1 MNYSYRSRIKFTARF
16 LLALWLLQLIQPISA
31 WALTSGPSQPEAQS
45 FQPVG
50 VSDMVDLFSGDFKY
64 NIPLMDIDGY
74 PINLNYQS
82 GTGIDDEASWVGL
95 GWNLNVGAINRQLRG
110 IPDDFNGDK
119 LKTQHYTKAKVT
131 VGGRLTAR
139 AEWFGGAKVRG
150 SFSFGVFSDNY
161 TGMGA
166 EISANA
172 GMSFSLANDGML
184 TAGMGIGVLSNTSSG
199 VDVTPNISL
208 SIFDNKR
215 EKGLLSSSFSSS
227 LGYNSRSGLKS
238 LSFGHNLLMTSTA
251 TSLSFNTE
259 PIMPKIQYPY
269 FSDYSSFS
277 VDVGG
282 ALFGGYAGVGGTG
295 YRNIRSVVN
304 DGKLENPEYGFLY
317 SEAGKDTKNAVHDF
331 LREKENPVIPELP
344 NLALP
349 IGTPDIFSY
358 NSQAGSGQ
366 FRLYRGGS
374 GAYFDNEVNDV
385 SKTNTAGFDIGVGG
399 YAHGGVAIFNQRTSN
414 VSRKWTANN
423 NYLKSGDFQ
432 KESLTD
438 PNAQH
443 VFFKHAGENNV
454 EDKQLS
460 DNLGSITPLMVSTS
474 GKTANAA
481 FKKVFGYN
489 STITASTPVL
499 AKKNKEVQ
507 SSVVSYLTAAQAAK
521 VGMDKQIK
529 HYNFIDINGPNPPV
543 SNLLA
548 VEPTRELRDTS
559 YRQKHHISELTVTTA
574 AGQRMVYGIPVY
586 NIVQE
591 ETSFALNNTNYNRTG
606 RTDVTNFGTHAD
618 YNALNSKGRGIDDYF
633 HTEKQ
638 PAYAYS
644 YLISGILSPDYVD
657 KTSDGITPD
666 DDGTAVKFNY
676 SRISNYKWRTPYG
689 NKKNGSAHVPE
700 ASLNRGQL
708 ADPDDDKGSIVYGE
722 KEIYYVHSIESK
734 NKVAFFYTQDRD
746 DALGVD
752 TWQGEPS
759 SVAKQKRLMEIR
771 LYSKHDYS
779 KPIKVVKFQYGYDLC
794 KSTPNSVA
802 EGGGK
807 LTLQR
812 VWFEYG
818 NTHQGSNHP
827 YVFNYNKALNNNTP
841 EVRYGVM
848 NTDRWGT
855 YKQGGNP
862 GGLNNEEY
870 PYADQ
875 DTTRADEAAGLW
887 NISSIGL
894 PSGGKIAVTYEAD
907 DYAYVQNKRA
917 AVMVP
922 YRLNNGGADEISL
935 TVDEQPPS
943 TERNKTRWF
952 KKNYLNGSDYIYTK
966 STIKLGNSNA
976 PAANGGDDFV
986 PAYCRVDSVHFE
998 GNEVKLIL
1006 EQISESDVTTN
1017 PIRFAAWQKLK
1028 NDYPKFAYPGYQNRV
1043 EDNRSGFE
1051 AAITAIFNAAGNLKE
1066 LRENFYQKAKKRGY
1080 GANIDVSRS
1089 FARISLNTKAKIG
1102 GGARVKM
1109 IAISDEWRNLS
1120 NSEARSGSYGQSYTY
1135 TTKDDTG
1142 RPISSGVAAYE
1153 PSVGSDE
1160 NALRQPVPYVQ
1171 KIKGAINNYFELEE
1185 PFGESL
1191 YPGAS
1196 VGYSKV
1202 TVVDLDQDG
1211 NEIPIANS
1219 PKTGYVVNEFYTAKD
1234 FPVRVTAIP
1243 IQKYNPR
1250 PQQQYS
1256 IISTNSIEEMI
1267 LSQGYMI
1274 ELNDMHGKPKANRIF
1289 NQSGAE
1295 ISSSVYEYQVDNP
1308 KAVEKRLNNSVSI
1321 INAKGEVGPGV
1332 IGRDIE
1338 LFTDFREQESSN
1350 NGTAINFGGDV
1361 IPLPFFGIPIF
1372 IPHLPFGTNSEYKL
1386 FRSACAVKVI
1396 HTNGLIKK
1404 VIKTEN
1410 GSSIAV
1416 ENVAYDG
1423 VTGEALVTKTQNEFK
1438 QDYYSVN
1445 LPAYWMY
1452 KGMGAAYQNLGTMLK
1467 DFNTGTN
1474 GVIQNA
1480 TYSSFV
1486 MPGDEWV
1493 DVTNGTHYWVI
1504 ETAGAKRLIDR
1515 EGKTVT
1521 VNIPLAKIIR
1531 SGYRNILGTPTTS
1544 VVCMENPIKGGEFK
1558 LVSTGDLSSLKVI
1571 STSVNLF
1578 DEAWA
1583 VEKVAL
1589 DDSEFHELKEF
1600 NDRDYTL
1607 REGYPNYEADYA
1619 YLLDPIM
1626 WSNGTSLSGPY
1637 WGGYNTNTNPISM
1650 FPTRSNELSVW
1661 PVDDGNPVPSQHAV
1675 WGFSE
1680 YIKFPTSK
1688 VYYFAVA
1695 STYGNTIK
1703 IDCITQYSPFIRGN
1717 SGSTMWHIY
1726 PIFVTAGEHLVSY
1739 QFPITQGGET
1749 LDVGKNVKR
1758 FAAAEIYNNSENE
1771 IRNPESSK
1779 LNIIFTTKDLRN
1791 KTNIYT
1797 WFKGFIPYQSEYTH
1811 YGYTIKDMNDIDIN
1825 YRYPSCVDINPV
1837 IPDIIANPYI
1847 SGYLG
1852 NWRPYQSKVYQTTRK
1867 YNDVFTAD
1875 KRGMDLKKTGFLTTY
1890 TSWWSNTNGGTWI
1903 QNPSAK
1909 WITAN
1914 TVTLYDRYGQELENK
1929 DALNRYSAAKF
1940 DFNGELPSAVASN
1953 AMNREVYVN
1962 SFEDYEARYKADTL
1976 AFINKTVKSELYNAN
1991 GGKLK
1996 PIINN
2001 DVSHSG
2007 NYSLNIDGVG
2017 IMLNTKI
2024 HGNEHKTSNY
2034 IKQSAAG
2041 YTINGT
2047 LGLYPNGFEPLR
2059 NKSYIINAWVKD
2071 NNPLSRST
2079 NLYVYAKG
2087 IGSSLASINLNCKA
2101 IVDGWKLVE
2110 GVINTENISGPNL
2123 QINIKATGNIQID
2136 DIRIHPKDAHL
2147 KSYAYDSRSFKLMA
2161 EMDENAFATF
2171 YEYDDE
2177 GSLVR
2182 VKKETERGIATIK
2195 ESRSSYRKN

>member
-16 LLALWLLQLIQPISA
+16 LLALWLLQLIQPIST

-238 LSFGHNLLMTSTA
+238 LSFGHNLLMTSTSN
-251 TSLSFNTE
+251 TYNFNTE

-818 NTHQGSNHP
+818 NTHKGSNHP

-887 NISSIGL
+887 NISSISL

-1308 KAVEKRLNNSVSI
+1308 KAVEKRLNNNVSI

-1474 GVIQNA
+1474 GAIQNA
-1480 TYSSFV
+1480 TYSGFV

-1493 DVTNGTHYWVI
+1493 DVALGTHYWVI

-1521 VNIPLAKIIR
+1521 VNIPLAKVIR

-1544 VVCMENPIKGGEFK
+1544 VVCMENPIQGGEFK
-1558 LVSTGDLSSLKVI
+1558 LVSTGDQSSLKVI

-1583 VEKVAL
+1583 VESVLGKTNNLIETTPFFKFKTKYFEANAIFKCYIWPP
-1589 DDSEFHELKEF
+1589 DQHET
-1600 NDRDYTL
+1600 YTT
-1607 REGYPNYEADYA
+1607 N
-1619 YLLDPIM
+1619 
-1626 WSNGTSLSGPY
+1626 PY
-1637 WGGYNTNTNPISM
+1637 WNSRTFFESFY
-1650 FPTRSNELSVW
+1650 V
-1661 PVDDGNPVPSQHAV
+1661 NPVKDE
-1675 WGFSE
+1675 GFEVGNNYKPGLDYCLYIPHSGYYLIGVAGAFVYTDDELFPWVGSYTTGGAGNNPYSFNLYGTGKYFSKGYHKLTISE
-1680 YIKFPTSK
+1680 LGDY
-1688 VYYFAVA
+1688 
-1695 STYGNTIK
+1695 
-1703 IDCITQYSPFIRGN
+1703 
-1717 SGSTMWHIY
+1717 SGS
-1726 PIFVTAGEHLVSY
+1726 
-1739 QFPITQGGET
+1739 GG
-1749 LDVGKNVKR
+1749 V
-1758 FAAAEIYNNSENE
+1758 EIYDNTWQQLINTDISGTGINRIFSTSQ
-1771 IRNPESSK
+1771 IRNVENLYSFMG
-1779 LNIIFTTKDLRN
+1779 L
-1791 KTNIYT
+1791 YT
-1797 WFKGFIPYQSEYTH
+1797 YNREYKH
-1811 YGYTIKDMNDIDIN
+1811 YTSNNQIDICEAFDNSISN
-1825 YRYPSCVDINPV
+1825 YINP
-1837 IPDIIANPYI
+1837 YLK
-1847 SGYLG
+1847 GYLG

-1867 YNDVFTAD
+1867 YNDVFTAG

-1890 TSWWSNTNGGTWI
+1890 TSWWSNTNGGGWI
-1903 QNPSAK
+1903 QNPSQN
-1909 WITAN
+1909 WVNAN
-1914 TVTLYDRYGQELENK
+1914 TVTLYDKYGQELENK

-1940 DFNGELPSAVASN
+1940 DFNGELPAAVASN
-1953 AMNREVYVN
+1953 AMNREIYAN
-1962 SFEDYEARYKADTL
+1962 SFEDFRSRYKADSI
-1976 AFINKTVKSELYNAN
+1976 AFKNKTIKGELYDPVGYN
-1991 GGKLK
+1991 GLFNL
-1996 PIINN
+1996 I
-2001 DVSHSG
+2001 DSTVSHSG
-2007 NYSLNIDGVG
+2007 KSSLNIYSTG
-2017 IMLNTKI
+2017 ILLDTKI
-2024 HGNEHKTSNY
+2024 HTAEHKTASY
-2034 IKQSAAG
+2034 LSSSATG
-2041 YTINGT
+2041 YSLLGT
-2047 LGLYPNGFEPLR
+2047 TGLYPNGFEPMP
-2059 NKSYIINAWVKD
+2059 NKEYLFNVWVKD
-2071 NNPLSRST
+2071 NDPLIRTTDLNVKIKGDGST
-2079 NLYVYAKG
+2079 LTPVDLK
-2087 IGSSLASINLNCKA
+2087 CKA
-2101 IVDGWKLVE
+2101 IVEGWKLME
-2110 GVINTENISGPNL
+2110 GTIYTGGSFGDMTGATL
-2123 QINIKATGNIQID
+2123 QLIIKSTNGVKLD
-2136 DIRIHPKDAHL
+2136 DIRIHPKAAHL

-2161 EMDENAFATF
+2161 ELDENAFATF

>member
-1 MNYSYRSRIKFTARF
+1 MNYNYRSRIKFTARF
-16 LLALWLLQLIQPISA
+16 LLALWLLQLIQPIGA

-119 LKTQHYTKAKVT
+119 IKTQHYTKPKVT

-139 AEWFGGAKVRG
+139 GEFFGGAKVKG
-150 SFSFGVFSDNY
+150 SFTFGVFSDNY

-166 EISANA
+166 EIGANA

-199 VDVTPNISL
+199 VDVTPNVSL

-227 LGYNSRSGLKS
+227 LGYNSRSGLKTF
-238 LSFGHNLLMTSTA
+238 SFGHNLLMTNTT

-259 PIMPKIQYPY
+259 PITPKIQYPY
-269 FSDYSSFS
+269 NSDYASFS
-277 VDVGG
+277 VDVGP
-282 ALFGGYAGVGGTG
+282 AAFGGYVGVGGTG
-295 YRNIRSVVN
+295 YRSIRSTVN
-304 DGKLENPEYGFLY
+304 NGKLENPEYGFLY
-317 SEAGKDTKNAVHDF
+317 SEVGKDTKNAVHDF

-349 IGTPDIFSY
+349 IATPDIFTY

-366 FRLYRGGS
+366 FRLYRGGT
-374 GAYFDNEVNDV
+374 GAYFDNEVSDV
-385 SKTNTAGFDIGVGG
+385 STTNTAGFDIGYGG
-399 YAHGGVAIFNQRTSN
+399 YAHGGVALFNQRTAN

-423 NYLKSGDFQ
+423 NYIKNGDFQ
-432 KESLTD
+432 KESLND
-438 PNAQH
+438 PKAQH
-443 VFFKHAGENNV
+443 VFFKHAGENNI
-454 EDKQLS
+454 EDSQLTA
-460 DNLGSITPLMVSTS
+460 DLGSTSALMVSTS
-474 GKTANAA
+474 GKTANAS
-481 FKKVFGYN
+481 FKKVFGVN
-489 STITASTPVL
+489 STITQPIPVL
-499 AKKNKEVQ
+499 AKKSKQVQ
-507 SSVVSYLTAAQAAK
+507 SSVVTYLTAAQAAK
-521 VGMDKQIK
+521 AGMDKQIK
-529 HYNFIDINGPNPPV
+529 HYNFIDVNGTDPSQSNP
-543 SNLLA
+543 LA
-548 VEPTRELRDTS
+548 VEPAKELRDTG
-559 YRQKHHISELTVTTA
+559 YRQKHHISEFTVTSA

-586 NIVQE
+586 NIMQE
-591 ETSFALNNTNYNRTG
+591 ETSFAIASATTNRTG
-606 RTDVTNFGTHAD
+606 RTDIELAGGAINYT
-618 YNALNSKGRGIDDYF
+618 KRGVDDYF

-666 DDGTAVKFNY
+666 DDGTAIKINY
-676 SRISNYKWRTPYG
+676 SRISNYRWRTPYG
-689 NKKNGSAHVPE
+689 NKKNGNTPIPE

-746 DALGVD
+746 DALGVKD
-752 TWQGEPS
+752 WKGELNPG
-759 SVAKQKRLMEIR
+759 VKQKKLVEIR
-771 LYSKHDYS
+771 LYSKYDYS
-779 KPIKVVKFQYGYDLC
+779 KPIKVVKFDYGYDLC
-794 KSTPNSVA
+794 KSTPNSSAV
-802 EGGGK
+802 GGGK
-807 LTLQR
+807 LTLKK

-818 NTHQGSNHP
+818 STHKGSNHP
-827 YVFNYNKALNNNTP
+827 YMFNYNKAFVSNGA
-841 EVRYGVM
+841 EVGYGVM
-848 NTDRWGT
+848 NTDRWGN

-875 DTTRADEAAGLW
+875 NKTRADQAAGLW
-887 NISSIGL
+887 NISSIDL

-922 YRLNNGGADEISL
+922 YKFDNGGTDAISV

-943 TERNKTRWF
+943 NESSKTRWF

-976 PAANGGDDFV
+976 PMANSGDDFV

-998 GNEVKLIL
+998 GNEAKLIL

-1017 PIRFAAWQKLK
+1017 PICFAAWQKLK

-1051 AAITAIFNAAGNLKE
+1051 AAITAIFNASGNLRE

-1080 GANIDVSRS
+1080 GTNINVSRS
-1089 FARISLNTKAKIG
+1089 FARISLNSKAKIG
-1102 GGARVKM
+1102 GGARVKR
-1109 IAISDEWRNLS
+1109 IAISDEWGSLS
-1120 NSEARSGSYGQSYTY
+1120 SSGARSGSYGQSYIY

-1142 RPISSGVAAYE
+1142 RPISSGVATYE

-1211 NEIPIANS
+1211 NEIPIVNS

-1234 FPVRVTAIP
+1234 FPVRVTAMP

-1256 IISTNSIEEMI
+1256 VIMTNSIEEMV

-1274 ELNDMHGKPKANRIF
+1274 ELNDMHGKPKASRIY

-1295 ISSSVYEYQVDNP
+1295 ISSTVYEYQVDNQ
-1308 KAVEKRLNNSVSI
+1308 KAVEKRLNNNVSI
-1321 INAKGEVGPGV
+1321 IAANGQVLQGV

-1350 NGTAINFGGDV
+1350 NGIAINFGGDV

-1372 IPHLPFGTNSEYKL
+1372 IPHLPFGANSEYKL

-1396 HTNGLIKK
+1396 QTNGLIKK

-1423 VTGEALVTKTQNEFK
+1423 VTGEALITKTQNEFK

-1467 DFNTGTN
+1467 DFNTGAN

-1480 TYSSFV
+1480 TYSNFV
-1486 MPGDEWV
+1486 TPGDEWV
-1493 DVTNGTHYWVI
+1493 DVASGTHFWVI

-1521 VNIPLAKIIR
+1521 INIPLAKIIR

-1544 VVCMENPIKGGEFK
+1544 VVCMENPIQGGLFK
-1558 LVSTGDLSSLKVI
+1558 LASAGDQSSLKVI

-1578 DEAWA
+1578 DEAWTA
-1583 VEKVAL
+1583 ENEKVG
-1589 DDSEFHELKEF
+1589 DIVQSPWFFYGDVSFQQNIGFETF
-1600 NDRDYTL
+1600 RTSDYQ
-1607 REGYPNYEADYA
+1607 NYTPVY
-1619 YLLDPIM
+1619 
-1626 WSNGTSLSGPY
+1626 SNYWHTKAFFESLSIATYNEPGFDKNFNFCGFDYCLNIPES
-1637 WGGYNTNTNPISM
+1637 GYYTVGQ
-1650 FPTRSNELSVW
+1650 LW
-1661 PVDDGNPVPSQHAV
+1661 
-1675 WGFSE
+1675 
-1680 YIKFPTSK
+1680 
-1688 VYYFAVA
+1688 
-1695 STYGNTIK
+1695 STYVYIDGSRWEGFQLQKSFNNTVVWNINNNQK
-1703 IDCITQYSPFIRGN
+1703 YLTKGIHKLSIEIWS
-1717 SGSTMWHIY
+1717 SAIY
-1726 PIFVTAGEHLVSY
+1726 LYPLF
-1739 QFPITQGGET
+1739 GG
-1749 LDVGKNVKR
+1749 
-1758 FAAAEIYNNSENE
+1758 AEIYKNSPQELANVDQYGTG
-1771 IRNPESSK
+1771 IQRIFSTSYVKGQHNLYSSIWSDTPDWSYGYHYADGFGEK
-1779 LNIIFTTKDLRN
+1779 LNPCGTFVLSDPAR
-1791 KTNIYT
+1791 
-1797 WFKGFIPYQSEYTH
+1797 
-1811 YGYTIKDMNDIDIN
+1811 
-1825 YRYPSCVDINPV
+1825 
-1837 IPDIIANPYI
+1837 NPYI

-1852 NWRPYQSKVYQTTRK
+1852 NWHPYQSKVYQTNRK
-1867 YNDVFTAD
+1867 YNGVFTAG
-1875 KRGMDLKKTGFLTTY
+1875 KRGLDLKKTGFLTTY
-1890 TSWWSNTNGGTWI
+1890 TSWWSNNGGWI
-1903 QNPSAK
+1903 QNPTK
-1909 WITAN
+1909 EWVNAN
-1914 TVTLYDRYGQELENK
+1914 TVTLYDKYGQELENK

-1940 DFNGELPSAVASN
+1940 DFNGELPAAVASN
-1953 AMNREVYVN
+1953 AMNREIYVN
-1962 SFEDYEARYKADTL
+1962 SFEDYKLKYNADSL
-1976 AFINKTVKSELYNAN
+1976 AFRNKSIKGELYDPLGYN
-1991 GGKLK
+1991 GLFNL
-1996 PIINN
+1996 IDNT
-2001 DVSHSG
+2001 VSHSG
-2007 NYSLNIDGVG
+2007 KTSLTINSTGV
-2017 IMLNTKI
+2017 LLDTKI
-2024 HGNEHKTSNY
+2024 HTAEHKMANY
-2034 IKQSAAG
+2034 LSPSATG
-2041 YTINGT
+2041 YSLFSST
-2047 LGLYPNGFEPLR
+2047 GLYPNGFEPKP
-2059 NKSYIINAWVKD
+2059 NKLYLISAWVKD
-2071 NNPLSRST
+2071 
-2079 NLYVYAKG
+2079 
-2087 IGSSLASINLNCKA
+2087 GSSLSRNTGLSIDIKGDGGGPVPINLNCKA
-2101 IVDGWKLVE
+2101 IVEGWKLME
-2110 GVINTENISGPNL
+2110 GTINTGDISGPNL
-2123 QINIKATGNIQID
+2123 HLIIKSTNSVKID
-2136 DIRIHPKDAHL
+2136 DIRIHPKEGHL
-2147 KSYAYDSRSFKLMA
+2147 KSYAYDNLSFKLMA
-2161 EMDENAFATF
+2161 ELDENAFATF

-2195 ESRSSYRKN
+2195 ESRSSYKKH

>member
-110 IPDDFNGDK
+110 IPDDFKGDK

-139 AEWFGGAKVRG
+139 AEFFGGAKIKG
-150 SFSFGVFSDNY
+150 SFTFGVFSDNY

-166 EISANA
+166 EIGANA

-184 TAGMGIGVLSNTSSG
+184 TAGMGIGVLSNTASG
-199 VDVTPNISL
+199 VDVTPNVSL

-227 LGYNSRSGLKS
+227 LGYNSRSGLKAF
-238 LSFGHNLLMTSTA
+238 SFGHNLLMTSTA
-251 TSLSFNTE
+251 TTLSFNTE
-259 PIMPKIQYPY
+259 PMMPKIQYPY
-269 FSDYSSFS
+269 FSDYASFS
-277 VDVGG
+277 VDAGPAV
-282 ALFGGYAGVGGTG
+282 FGGYIGVGGTG
-295 YRNIRSVVN
+295 YRNKRSVVN

-317 SEAGKDTKNAVHDF
+317 SEMGKDTKSAVHDF

-349 IGTPDIFSY
+349 IATPDIFSY

-366 FRLYRGGS
+366 FRLYRGGT
-374 GAYFDNEVNDV
+374 GAYFDNEVSDV
-385 SKTNTAGFDIGVGG
+385 SITNTAGFDIGVGG
-399 YAHGGVAIFNQRTSN
+399 YAHGGVALFNQRTAS
-414 VSRKWTANN
+414 VSRKWTSDNK
-423 NYLKSGDFQ
+423 YLVKGDFQ

-460 DNLGSITPLMVSTS
+460 DDLGGTTPLMVSTS

-481 FKKVFGYN
+481 FKKVVGFN
-489 STITASTPVL
+489 SNIIQSVPLL
-499 AKKNKEVQ
+499 ARKNKQVQ
-507 SSVVSYLTAAQAAK
+507 SSVVSYLTAEQAAK

-529 HYNFIDINGPNPPV
+529 HYNFIDETGFNPAQFNPL
-543 SNLLA
+543 S
-548 VEPTRELRDTS
+548 VEPTKELRDTG
-559 YRQKHHISELTVTTA
+559 YRQKHHISELTVTSG

-586 NIVQE
+586 NIAQE
-591 ETSFALNNTNYNRTG
+591 EISFALANTNNNRTG
-606 RTDVTNFGTHAD
+606 RTDIVNID
-618 YNALNSKGRGIDDYF
+618 PNAAHSVLKSDGRGIDDYF

-666 DDGTAVKFNY
+666 DDGTAIKFNY
-676 SRISNYKWRTPYG
+676 SRISNYRWRTPYG
-689 NKKNGSAHVPE
+689 NKKNAQNQQHIPE

-734 NKVAFFYTQDRD
+734 NKVAFFITEDRN
-746 DALGVD
+746 DALGVT
-752 TWQGEPS
+752 TWQGALNS
-759 SVAKQKRLMEIR
+759 GVKQKKLVEIR

-794 KSTPNSVA
+794 KSTPNSQ
-802 EGGGK
+802 GTDGGK

-818 NTHQGSNHP
+818 NTHKGSNHP
-827 YVFNYNKALNNNTP
+827 YVFNYNKGLNSNNP
-841 EVRYGVM
+841 EVGYGVM
-848 NTDRWGT
+848 NTDRWGN

-875 DTTRADEAAGLW
+875 DKTRADEAAGLW
-887 NISSIGL
+887 NVSSISL
-894 PSGGKIAVTYEAD
+894 PSGGKINVTYEAD

-943 TERNKTRWF
+943 TESSKTRWF

-998 GNEVKLIL
+998 GNEAKLIL

-1043 EDNRSGFE
+1043 EDNGSGFE
-1051 AAITAIFNAAGNLKE
+1051 AAITAIFNASGNLKE
-1066 LRENFYQKAKKRGY
+1066 LRENFYQKAKRKGY
-1080 GANIDVSRS
+1080 GADINASRS

-1109 IAISDEWRNLS
+1109 IAISDEWHNLS

-1234 FPVRVTAIP
+1234 FPVRVTAMP
-1243 IQKYNPR
+1243 MQKYNPR

-1274 ELNDMHGKPKANRIF
+1274 ELNDMHGKPKSNRIF

-1308 KAVEKRLNNSVSI
+1308 KAVEKRLNNNVSI

-1361 IPLPFFGIPIF
+1361 IPLPFLGIPIF

-1396 HTNGLIKK
+1396 HNNGLIKK

-1445 LPAYWMY
+1445 LPAYWVY

-1474 GVIQNA
+1474 GVIVNN

-1493 DVTNGTHYWVI
+1493 DVALGTHYWVI

-1544 VVCMENPIKGGEFK
+1544 VVCMENPIQGGEFK
-1558 LVSTGDLSSLKVI
+1558 LASTGDLGSLKVI

-1578 DEAWA
+1578 DEAWVNGIEKLGGIVQSPWFVYRGISYPENTQFKCYLTLGYNVQAIA
-1583 VEKVAL
+1583 VNSPYWTSRAFFESVTIKP
-1589 DDSEFHELKEF
+1589 EYEPGF
-1600 NDRDYTL
+1600 NI
-1607 REGYPNYEADYA
+1607 DYA
-1619 YLLDPIM
+1619 YFTSLDYCLNIPESGYYSFGQYANSEIVIDGEYIYNGVGITIPHFGIANWFISNSQIYLTAGKHLLNVTPNGPGPFDGIGPVIFPIGGVEIYKNSPSELQNVDQYGSGIIRVFSTAWVKDNNALFTGVYGDGDAIENPYHYSDAFGNPYDPCTPFTVLDP
-1626 WSNGTSLSGPY
+1626 
-1637 WGGYNTNTNPISM
+1637 
-1650 FPTRSNELSVW
+1650 R
-1661 PVDDGNPVPSQHAV
+1661 
-1675 WGFSE
+1675 
-1680 YIKFPTSK
+1680 
-1688 VYYFAVA
+1688 
-1695 STYGNTIK
+1695 
-1703 IDCITQYSPFIRGN
+1703 R
-1717 SGSTMWHIY
+1717 
-1726 PIFVTAGEHLVSY
+1726 
-1739 QFPITQGGET
+1739 
-1749 LDVGKNVKR
+1749 
-1758 FAAAEIYNNSENE
+1758 
-1771 IRNPESSK
+1771 
-1779 LNIIFTTKDLRN
+1779 
-1791 KTNIYT
+1791 
-1797 WFKGFIPYQSEYTH
+1797 
-1811 YGYTIKDMNDIDIN
+1811 
-1825 YRYPSCVDINPV
+1825 
-1837 IPDIIANPYI
+1837 NPYI

-1867 YNDVFTAD
+1867 YNDVFTAG
-1875 KRGMDLKKTGFLTTY
+1875 KRGVDLKKTGFLTTY
-1890 TSWWSNTNGGTWI
+1890 TSWWSNANGGGWI
-1903 QNPSAK
+1903 QNPGSK
-1909 WITAN
+1909 WVNAN
-1914 TVTLYDRYGQELENK
+1914 TVTLYDKYGQELENK

-1953 AMNREVYVN
+1953 AMNREIYAN
-1962 SFEDYEARYKADTL
+1962 SFEDHKSRYITDTA
-1976 AFINKTVKSELYNAN
+1976 AFQSKTIKGELYDPVGYN
-1991 GGKLK
+1991 GLYSL
-1996 PIINN
+1996 I
-2001 DVSHSG
+2001 DSTVSHSG
-2007 NYSLNIDGVG
+2007 RSCININSTGVL
-2017 IMLNTKI
+2017 LNTKI
-2024 HGNEHKTSNY
+2024 HTAEHKMTNY
-2034 IKQSAAG
+2034 LSQTATG
-2041 YTINGT
+2041 YTVKGSI
-2047 LGLYPNGFEPLR
+2047 GLYPNGFEP
-2059 NKSYIINAWVKD
+2059 KPYKQYIFSTWVKD
-2071 NNPLSRST
+2071 NNPLSRATSL
-2079 NLYVYAKG
+2079 NVSIKG
-2087 IGSSLASINLNCKA
+2087 DGGTLVPVTLTCKA
-2101 IVDGWKLVE
+2101 IVEGWKLME
-2110 GVINTENISGPNL
+2110 GIINTANIAGRNL
-2123 QINIKATGNIQID
+2123 QLSIKSSSGLKID

>member
-16 LLALWLLQLIQPISA
+16 LLALWLLQLIQPIGA

-119 LKTQHYTKAKVT
+119 LKTQHYTKPKVT

-208 SIFDNKR
+208 SIYDNKR

-227 LGYNSRSGLKS
+227 LGYNSRSGLKAF
-238 LSFGHNLLMTSTA
+238 SFGHNLLMTSTSN
-251 TSLSFNTE
+251 TYNFNTE

-317 SEAGKDTKNAVHDF
+317 SEMGKDTKNAVHDF

-349 IGTPDIFSY
+349 IATPDIFSY

-366 FRLYRGGS
+366 FRLYRGGT
-374 GAYFDNEVNDV
+374 GVYFDNEVSDV
-385 SKTNTAGFDIGVGG
+385 SITSTAGFDIGVGG

-423 NYLKSGDFQ
+423 NYLKNGDFQ

-438 PNAQH
+438 PKAQH

-460 DNLGSITPLMVSTS
+460 DDLGSVTPLMVSTS

-481 FKKVFGYN
+481 FKKVFSFN
-489 STITASTPVL
+489 SNITQPVSVI

-507 SSVVSYLTAAQAAK
+507 SSVVSYLTATQAAK

-529 HYNFIDINGPNPPV
+529 HYNFINEIGFNPAQFNPL
-543 SNLLA
+543 S
-548 VEPTRELRDTS
+548 VEPTKELRDTG
-559 YRQKHHISELTVTTA
+559 YRQKHHISELTVTSG

-586 NIVQE
+586 NIAQE
-591 ETSFALNNTNYNRTG
+591 EISFALANTNNNRTG
-606 RTDVTNFGTHAD
+606 RTDILNINP
-618 YNALNSKGRGIDDYF
+618 NAAHSVLKSDGRGIDDYF

-666 DDGTAVKFNY
+666 DDGTAIKFNY
-676 SRISNYKWRTPYG
+676 SRISNYRWRTPYG
-689 NKKNGSAHVPE
+689 NKKNDNTHVPE

-708 ADPDDDKGSIVYGE
+708 ADPDDDKGSVVYGE

-734 NKVAFFYTQDRD
+734 NKVAFFITQDRD
-746 DALGVD
+746 DALGVR
-752 TWQGEPS
+752 TWQGERS
-759 SVAKQKRLMEIR
+759 AVAKQKQLVEIR

-779 KPIKVVKFQYGYDLC
+779 KPIKVVKFKYGYDLC
-794 KSTPNSVA
+794 KSTPNSSA
-802 EGGGK
+802 DGGGK
-807 LTLQR
+807 LTLQK

-818 NTHQGSNHP
+818 NTHKGSNHP
-827 YVFNYNKALNNNTP
+827 YAFNYNKGLNTNVP
-841 EVRYGVM
+841 EVGYGIM
-848 NTDRWGT
+848 STDRWGI

-875 DTTRADEAAGLW
+875 DKTRADEAAGLW
-887 NISSIGL
+887 NISSIDL

-935 TVDEQPPS
+935 TVDEQPLS
-943 TERNKTRWF
+943 TESNKTRWF

-1043 EDNRSGFE
+1043 EDNGSGFE
-1051 AAITAIFNAAGNLKE
+1051 AAITAIFNASGNLKE

-1080 GANIDVSRS
+1080 GSNIDVSRS
-1089 FARISLNTKAKIG
+1089 FARISLNSKAKIG

-1109 IAISDEWRNLS
+1109 IAISDEWSNLS
-1120 NSEARSGSYGQSYTY
+1120 GSAARSGSYGQSYTY

-1142 RPISSGVAAYE
+1142 RQISSGVAAYE

-1171 KIKGAINNYFELEE
+1171 KIKGAINNYFELEQ

-1211 NEIPIANS
+1211 KEILIADS

-1256 IISTNSIEEMI
+1256 IIMTNSIEEMV
-1267 LSQGYMI
+1267 LSQGYVI

-1295 ISSSVYEYQVDNP
+1295 ISSSVYEYQVDNQ
-1308 KAVEKRLNNSVSI
+1308 KAVEKRLNNNVSI
-1321 INAKGEVGPGV
+1321 INAKGQVGPGV

-1350 NGTAINFGGDV
+1350 NGVSINFGGDV
-1361 IPLPFFGIPIF
+1361 IPIPFFGIPIF
-1372 IPHLPFGTNSEYKL
+1372 IPHIPFGTNSEYKL

-1396 HTNGLIKK
+1396 QSNGLIKR

-1474 GVIQNA
+1474 GAIQSEA
-1480 TYSSFV
+1480 YSDFV

-1493 DVTNGTHYWVI
+1493 DVALGTHYWVI

-1531 SGYRNILGTPTTS
+1531 SGYRNILSTPTTS
-1544 VVCMENPIKGGEFK
+1544 VVCMENPIQGGEFK
-1558 LVSTGDLSSLKVI
+1558 LVSTGELNSIKVI

-1583 VEKVAL
+1583 L
-1589 DDSEFHELKEF
+1589 G
-1600 NDRDYTL
+1600 NDQFLGEPDVTIRTSTD
-1607 REGYPNYEADYA
+1607 RNYLFGAASSNFGIY
-1619 YLLDPIM
+1619 
-1626 WSNGTSLSGPY
+1626 WNGTTNQSRIHEVDNITNSTAIPDNPY
-1637 WGGYNTNTNPISM
+1637 WGEMNLNVSPVQQYPVRSDQISIY
-1650 FPTRSNELSVW
+1650 PY
-1661 PVDDGNPVPSQHAV
+1661 DDGNP
-1675 WGFSE
+1675 SE
-1680 YIKFPTSK
+1680 ADNAAFGINEYVTFPTSK

-1695 STYGNTIK
+1695 ATHGHGIY
-1703 IDCITQYSPFIRGN
+1703 IDCQFKYGYGRVNF
-1717 SGSTMWHIY
+1717 GSTAWEIY
-1726 PIFVTAGEHLVSY
+1726 PMYITAGRHLIGFD
-1739 QFPITQGGET
+1739 FPIGRMREYGT
-1749 LDVGKNVKR
+1749 DVSK
-1758 FAAAEIYNNSENE
+1758 FAAIEIYNNTREE
-1771 IRNPESSK
+1771 ILHPLESQ
-1779 LNIIFTTKDLRN
+1779 LNIIFSSVNLRN
-1791 KTNIYT
+1791 NPNVNS
-1797 WFKGFIPYQSEYTH
+1797 WFYKGGQNKSHYEY
-1811 YGYTIKDMNDIDIN
+1811 KIDDSW
-1825 YRYPSCVDINPV
+1825 YRYPGCNISSSTKYI
-1837 IPDIIANPYI
+1837 NPYI
-1847 SGYLG
+1847 NGYLG

-1867 YNDVFTAD
+1867 YNDVFTAG

-1890 TSWWSNTNGGTWI
+1890 TSWWSNNGGGWI
-1903 QNPSAK
+1903 QTPTQSWVN
-1909 WITAN
+1909 AN
-1914 TVTLYDRYGQELENK
+1914 TITLYDKYGQELENK

-1940 DFNGELPSAVASN
+1940 DFNGELPAAVASN

-1962 SFEDYEARYKADTL
+1962 SFEDYRSRRGSDIQAYADGS
-1976 AFINKTVKSELYNAN
+1976 IKGELYNPVDGQGLVN
-1991 GGKLK
+1991 LV
-1996 PIINN
+1996 
-2001 DVSHSG
+2001 DSLVSHSG
-2007 NYSLNIDGVG
+2007 NCSLNINSTGVL
-2017 IMLNTKI
+2017 LNAKI
-2024 HGNEHKTSNY
+2024 HTAEHKTASY
-2034 IKQSAAG
+2034 LSSSATG
-2041 YTINGT
+2041 YSLLGT
-2047 LGLYPNGFEPLR
+2047 TGLYPNGFEPKP
-2059 NKSYIINAWVKD
+2059 NKLYLFSAWVKD
-2071 NNPLSRST
+2071 SNPLSRMADLT
-2079 NLYVYAKG
+2079 INVKGNGGTLVPVNLT
-2087 IGSSLASINLNCKA
+2087 CKA
-2101 IVDGWKLVE
+2101 IVEGWKLME
-2110 GVINTENISGPNL
+2110 GTINTGDIPGESL
-2123 QINIKATGNIQID
+2123 QLIVKSTNGVKID
-2136 DIRIHPKDAHL
+2136 DIRIHPKEAHL

-2161 EMDENAFATF
+2161 ELDENAFATF

-2195 ESRSSYRKN
+2195 ESRSSYKKH

>member
-16 LLALWLLQLIQPISA
+16 LLALWLLQLIQPVGA

-119 LKTQHYTKAKVT
+119 LKTQHYTKPKVT

-139 AEWFGGAKVRG
+139 GEFLGGAKVRG

-199 VDVTPNISL
+199 VDVTPNVSL
-208 SIFDNKR
+208 SIYDNKT
-215 EKGLLSSSFSSS
+215 EKNLKSSSFSSS
-227 LGYNSRSGLKS
+227 LGYNSRSGLKAF
-238 LSFGHNLLMTSTA
+238 SFGHNLLMTNT
-251 TSLSFNTE
+251 TSAYNFNTE

-269 FSDYSSFS
+269 SSVYGSFS
-277 VDVGG
+277 VDVGP
-282 ALFGGYAGVGGTG
+282 AVFGGYIGVGGTG
-295 YRNIRSVVN
+295 YSNIRSVVN
-304 DGKLENPEYGFLY
+304 KGKQENPEYGFLY

-349 IGTPDIFSY
+349 IATPDIFSY

-366 FRLYRGGS
+366 FRLYRGGT
-374 GAYFDNEVNDV
+374 GVYFDNEVSDV
-385 SKTNTAGFDIGVGG
+385 SNTATAGYDIGGG
-399 YAHGGVAIFNQRTSN
+399 LYAHAGVALFYQRTAN

-432 KESLTD
+432 KESLTE
-438 PNAQH
+438 PKAQH
-443 VFFKHAGENNV
+443 VFFKHVGENNL
-454 EDKQLS
+454 EDSQLVN
-460 DNLGSITPLMVSTS
+460 DLGSTVPLMVSTS

-481 FKKVFGYN
+481 FKKALGFN
-489 STITASTPVL
+489 SYTTQAVPVL
-499 AKKNKEVQ
+499 AKKTKQVQ
-507 SSVVSYLTAAQAAK
+507 SSVVTYLTATQAAK

-529 HYNFIDINGPNPPV
+529 HYNFIDINAPDPSQSNP
-543 SNLLA
+543 LA
-548 VEPTRELRDTS
+548 IEPTKELRDTG
-559 YRQKHHISELTVTTA
+559 YRQKHHISELTVTSA

-586 NIVQE
+586 NIAQE
-591 ETSFALNNTNYNRTG
+591 ETSFALAGNGNNRTG
-606 RTDVTNFGTHAD
+606 RTDVTYFGGNASYD
-618 YNALNSKGRGIDDYF
+618 ALNSGRRGIDNYF

-666 DDGTAVKFNY
+666 DDGTAIKFNY
-676 SRISNYKWRTPYG
+676 SRISNYRWRTPYG
-689 NKKNGSAHVPE
+689 NKKNGLAHVPE

-752 TWQGEPS
+752 TWQGERG
-759 SVAKQKRLMEIR
+759 SVTKQKRLMEIR

-779 KPIKVVKFQYGYDLC
+779 KPIKVVKFKYGYDLC
-794 KSTPNSVA
+794 KSTPNSSA
-802 EGGGK
+802 DQGGK
-807 LTLQR
+807 LTLQK

-818 NTHQGSNHP
+818 NTHKGSNHP
-827 YVFNYNKALNNNTP
+827 YVFNYNKALNNA
-841 EVRYGVM
+841 EVDYGVM
-848 NTDRWGT
+848 KTDRWGN

-875 DTTRADEAAGLW
+875 DKTRANEAAGLW
-887 NISSIGL
+887 NITSIDL

-917 AVMVP
+917 AIMVP
-922 YRLNNGGADEISL
+922 YRLNGGGADEISV

-943 TERNKTRWF
+943 TESNKTRWF

-976 PAANGGDDFV
+976 PMANDGDDFV

-998 GNEVKLIL
+998 GNKAKLIL
-1006 EQISESDVTTN
+1006 EQIRESDVTTN

-1028 NDYPKFAYPGYQNRV
+1028 NDYPKFAYPGYQNRI
-1043 EDNRSGFE
+1043 EDNGSAFQ
-1051 AAITAIFNAAGNLKE
+1051 AAITAIFNAAGNLRE
-1066 LRENFYQKAKKRGY
+1066 LRENFYQKAKRKGY
-1080 GANIDVSRS
+1080 GANINASRS
-1089 FARISLNTKAKIG
+1089 FARISLNSKAKIG
-1102 GGARVKM
+1102 GGARVKK
-1109 IAISDEWRNLS
+1109 IAISDEWGSLS
-1120 NSEARSGSYGQSYTY
+1120 NSAARSGSYGQSYIY
-1135 TTKDDTG
+1135 TTKDEIG
-1142 RPISSGVAAYE
+1142 RQISSGVAAYE

-1160 NALRQPVPYVQ
+1160 NAMRQPVPYVQ

-1219 PKTGYVVNEFYTAKD
+1219 PKTGYIVNEFYTAKD
-1234 FPVRVTAIP
+1234 FPVRVTAMP

-1256 IISTNSIEEMI
+1256 IIMTNSIEEMV

-1274 ELNDMHGKPKANRIF
+1274 ELNDMHGKPRANRVY

-1295 ISSSVYEYQVDNP
+1295 ISSTVYEYQVDNQ
-1308 KAVEKRLNNSVSI
+1308 KAVEKRLNNNVSI
-1321 INAKGEVGPGV
+1321 IAANGQVLQGV
-1332 IGRDIE
+1332 IGRDLE
-1338 LFTDFREQESSN
+1338 LFTDFREQENSN
-1350 NGTAINFGGDV
+1350 TGVSVNIGADV
-1361 IPLPFFGIPIF
+1361 IPLPFFGIPIVW
-1372 IPHLPFGTNSEYKL
+1372 PHTPMGVNSEYKL

-1396 HTNGLIKK
+1396 QTNGLVKK

-1423 VTGEALVTKTQNEFK
+1423 ITGEALVTKTQNEFK

-1474 GVIQNA
+1474 GVIVNN

-1493 DVTNGTHYWVI
+1493 DLALGTHYWVI
-1504 ETAGAKRLIDR
+1504 ETAGGKRLIDR

-1531 SGYRNILGTPTTS
+1531 SGYRNILGMPTTS
-1544 VVCMENPIKGGEFK
+1544 LVCMENPIQGGQFK
-1558 LVSTGDLSSLKVI
+1558 LVSTGDQSSLKVI

-1583 VEKVAL
+1583 NGKEKLGNIVHSPWFFYDTVIFPQNIVFETFRTIDYQNHIQVNSNYWNTKTFFEYVGIATYNEPGFDQSFHFCGFDYCL
-1589 DDSEFHELKEF
+1589 EIPESGYYTIGQFWGTYVSIDDIIWAGS
-1600 NDRDYTL
+1600 
-1607 REGYPNYEADYA
+1607 
-1619 YLLDPIM
+1619 PIQK
-1626 WSNGTSLSGPY
+1626 S
-1637 WGGYNTNTNPISM
+1637 
-1650 FPTRSNELSVW
+1650 
-1661 PVDDGNPVPSQHAV
+1661 
-1675 WGFSE
+1675 
-1680 YIKFPTSK
+1680 
-1688 VYYFAVA
+1688 
-1695 STYGNTIK
+1695 
-1703 IDCITQYSPFIRGN
+1703 
-1717 SGSTMWHIY
+1717 
-1726 PIFVTAGEHLVSY
+1726 
-1739 QFPITQGGET
+1739 
-1749 LDVGKNVKR
+1749 
-1758 FAAAEIYNNSENE
+1758 YNNTLVWSIN
-1771 IRNPESSK
+1771 NNQKFLTKGTHK
-1779 LNIIFTTKDLRN
+1779 LNIQIWSSALNISPLFGGVEIYKNNPQDLENVDQYGTGIQRIFSTSNVKGRHDLYSSIWSD
-1791 KTNIYT
+1791 TPTGDLGYHYT
-1797 WFKGFIPYQSEYTH
+1797 DGFGQQA
-1811 YGYTIKDMNDIDIN
+1811 
-1825 YRYPSCVDINPV
+1825 NPCESIV
-1837 IPDIIANPYI
+1837 FLDPTRNPYI

-1867 YNDVFTAD
+1867 YNDVFTAG

-1890 TSWWSNTNGGTWI
+1890 TSWWSNNGGGWI
-1903 QNPSAK
+1903 QNPTQN
-1909 WITAN
+1909 WVNAN
-1914 TVTLYDRYGQELENK
+1914 TVTLYDKYGQELENK

-1953 AMNREVYVN
+1953 AMNREIYAN
-1962 SFEDYEARYKADTL
+1962 SFEDYDSKYKADSMS
-1976 AFINKTVKSELYNAN
+1976 FINKTIKGEIYNAVD
-1991 GGKLK
+1991 GKLK
-1996 PIINN
+1996 PIINK

-2007 NYSLNIDGVG
+2007 NYSLNIGANG
-2017 IMLNTKI
+2017 ILLDTKI
-2024 HGNEHKTSNY
+2024 HTAEHKTASY
-2034 IKQSAAG
+2034 LSPSATG
-2041 YTINGT
+2041 YSLLGT
-2047 LGLYPNGFEPLR
+2047 TGLYPNGFEPMPDKEYLF
-2059 NKSYIINAWVKD
+2059 NVWVKD
-2071 NNPLSRST
+2071 NSPLSRST
-2079 NLYVYAKG
+2079 DLNINIKGDGGTLTPVNLK
-2087 IGSSLASINLNCKA
+2087 CKA
-2101 IVDGWKLVE
+2101 IVEGWKLME
-2110 GVINTENISGPNL
+2110 GTIYTGGSFGDIPGANL
-2123 QINIKATGNIQID
+2123 QLIIKSNNGVKID

-2161 EMDENAFATF
+2161 ELDENAFATF

-2195 ESRSSYRKN
+2195 ESRSSYKKH

>member
-16 LLALWLLQLIQPISA
+16 LLALWLLQLIQPVGA

-119 LKTQHYTKAKVT
+119 LKTQHYTKPKVT

-139 AEWFGGAKVRG
+139 GEFLGGAKVRG

-199 VDVTPNISL
+199 VDVTPNVSL
-208 SIFDNKR
+208 SIYDNKT
-215 EKGLLSSSFSSS
+215 EKNLKSSSFSSS
-227 LGYNSRSGLKS
+227 LGYNSRSGLKAF
-238 LSFGHNLLMTSTA
+238 SFGHNLLMTNT
-251 TSLSFNTE
+251 TSAYNFNTE

-269 FSDYSSFS
+269 SSVYGSFS
-277 VDVGG
+277 VDVGP
-282 ALFGGYAGVGGTG
+282 AVFGGYIGVGGTG
-295 YRNIRSVVN
+295 YSNIRSVVN
-304 DGKLENPEYGFLY
+304 KGKQENPEYGFLY

-349 IGTPDIFSY
+349 IATPDIFSY

-366 FRLYRGGS
+366 FRLYRGGT
-374 GAYFDNEVNDV
+374 GVYFDNEVSDV
-385 SKTNTAGFDIGVGG
+385 SNTATAGYDIGGG
-399 YAHGGVAIFNQRTSN
+399 LYAHAGVALFYQRTAN

-432 KESLTD
+432 KESFTE
-438 PNAQH
+438 PKAQH
-443 VFFKHAGENNV
+443 VFFKHVGENNL
-454 EDKQLS
+454 EDSQLVN
-460 DNLGSITPLMVSTS
+460 DLGSTVPLMVSTS

-481 FKKVFGYN
+481 FKKALGFN
-489 STITASTPVL
+489 SYTTQAVPVL
-499 AKKNKEVQ
+499 AKKTKQVQ
-507 SSVVSYLTAAQAAK
+507 SSVVTYLTATQAAK

-529 HYNFIDINGPNPPV
+529 HYNFIDINAPDPSQSNP
-543 SNLLA
+543 LA
-548 VEPTRELRDTS
+548 IEPTKELRDTG
-559 YRQKHHISELTVTTA
+559 YRQKHHISELTVTSA

-586 NIVQE
+586 NIAQE
-591 ETSFALNNTNYNRTG
+591 ETSFALAGNGNNRTG
-606 RTDVTNFGTHAD
+606 RTDVTYFGGNASYD
-618 YNALNSKGRGIDDYF
+618 ALNSGRRGIDNYF

-666 DDGTAVKFNY
+666 DDGTAIKFNY
-676 SRISNYKWRTPYG
+676 SRISNYRWRTPYG
-689 NKKNGSAHVPE
+689 NKKNGLAHVPE

-752 TWQGEPS
+752 TWQGERG
-759 SVAKQKRLMEIR
+759 SVIKQKRLMEIR

-779 KPIKVVKFQYGYDLC
+779 KPIKVVKFKYGYDLC
-794 KSTPNSVA
+794 KSTPNSSA
-802 EGGGK
+802 GQGGK
-807 LTLQR
+807 LTLQK

-818 NTHQGSNHP
+818 NTHRGSNHP
-827 YVFNYNKALNNNTP
+827 YVFNYNKALNNA
-841 EVRYGVM
+841 EVDYGVM
-848 NTDRWGT
+848 KTDRWGN

-875 DTTRADEAAGLW
+875 DKTRANEAAGLW
-887 NISSIGL
+887 NITSIDL

-917 AVMVP
+917 AIMVP
-922 YRLNNGGADEISL
+922 YRLNGGGADEISV

-943 TERNKTRWF
+943 TESNKTRWF

-976 PAANGGDDFV
+976 PMANDGDDFV

-998 GNEVKLIL
+998 GNEAKLIL
-1006 EQISESDVTTN
+1006 EQINESDVTTN

-1028 NDYPKFAYPGYQNRV
+1028 NDYPKFAYPGYQNRI
-1043 EDNRSGFE
+1043 EDNGSAFQ
-1051 AAITAIFNAAGNLKE
+1051 AAITAIFNAAGNLRE
-1066 LRENFYQKAKKRGY
+1066 LRENFYQKAKRKGY
-1080 GANIDVSRS
+1080 GANINASRS
-1089 FARISLNTKAKIG
+1089 FARISLNSKAKIG
-1102 GGARVKM
+1102 GGARVKK
-1109 IAISDEWRNLS
+1109 IAISDEWGSLS
-1120 NSEARSGSYGQSYTY
+1120 NSAARSGSYGQSYIY
-1135 TTKDDTG
+1135 TTKDEIG
-1142 RPISSGVAAYE
+1142 GQISSGVAAYE

-1160 NALRQPVPYVQ
+1160 NAMRQPVPYVQ

-1219 PKTGYVVNEFYTAKD
+1219 PKTGYIVSEFYSAKD
-1234 FPVRVTAIP
+1234 FPVRVTAMP
-1243 IQKYNPR
+1243 MQKYNPR

-1256 IISTNSIEEMI
+1256 IIMTNSIEEMV

-1274 ELNDMHGKPKANRIF
+1274 ELNDMHGKPKANRVY

-1295 ISSSVYEYQVDNP
+1295 ISSTVYEYQVDNQ
-1308 KAVEKRLNNSVSI
+1308 KAVEKRLNNNVSI
-1321 INAKGEVGPGV
+1321 IAANGQVLQGV
-1332 IGRDIE
+1332 IGRDLE
-1338 LFTDFREQESSN
+1338 LFTDFREQENSN
-1350 NGTAINFGGDV
+1350 TGVSVNIGADV
-1361 IPLPFFGIPIF
+1361 IPLPFFGIPIVW
-1372 IPHLPFGTNSEYKL
+1372 PHTPMGVNSEYKL

-1396 HTNGLIKK
+1396 QTNGLIKK

-1423 VTGEALVTKTQNEFK
+1423 ITGEALVTKTQNEFK

-1474 GVIQNA
+1474 GVIQNL

-1493 DVTNGTHYWVI
+1493 DVALGTHYWVI

-1531 SGYRNILGTPTTS
+1531 SGYRNILGAPTTS
-1544 VVCMENPIKGGEFK
+1544 VVCMENPIKGGQFK
-1558 LVSTGDLSSLKVI
+1558 LASAGDQSSLKVI

-1583 VEKVAL
+1583 YKNSDFKFGQNNNNSYRYVRHEGMIIANNKQFDVLESTSDINQFTPFPSPFYWSNKAFFEKVMLSRDPVAVNDASDFVYCLEVPHDGYYIIGTCQAIVVFDDTPGVGIFSRERDKSKYTWTLLRQPIYLTKGNHKLTIGFFSSYQTEDPFGKGGFEIYDNTIQELESL
-1589 DDSEFHELKEF
+1589 D
-1600 NDRDYTL
+1600 
-1607 REGYPNYEADYA
+1607 
-1619 YLLDPIM
+1619 I
-1626 WSNGTSLSGPY
+1626 NGTGLK
-1637 WGGYNTNTNPISM
+1637 TI
-1650 FPTRSNELSVW
+1650 
-1661 PVDDGNPVPSQHAV
+1661 
-1675 WGFSE
+1675 FSTAMIRGLDL
-1680 YIKFPTSK
+1680 IKF
-1688 VYYFAVA
+1688 
-1695 STYGNTIK
+1695 
-1703 IDCITQYSPFIRGN
+1703 DQYTDYLTEWPIFIRNTDVCGIQASN
-1717 SGSTMWHIY
+1717 SNLI
-1726 PIFVTAGEHLVSY
+1726 
-1739 QFPITQGGET
+1739 
-1749 LDVGKNVKR
+1749 
-1758 FAAAEIYNNSENE
+1758 
-1771 IRNPESSK
+1771 
-1779 LNIIFTTKDLRN
+1779 
-1791 KTNIYT
+1791 
-1797 WFKGFIPYQSEYTH
+1797 
-1811 YGYTIKDMNDIDIN
+1811 
-1825 YRYPSCVDINPV
+1825 
-1837 IPDIIANPYI
+1837 NPYI

-1867 YNDVFTAD
+1867 YNDVFTAG

-1890 TSWWSNTNGGTWI
+1890 TSWWTNNGGWI
-1903 QNPSAK
+1903 QNPTK
-1909 WITAN
+1909 EWVNAN
-1914 TVTLYDRYGQELENK
+1914 TVTLYDKYGQELENK

-1940 DFNGELPSAVASN
+1940 DFNGELPAAVASN
-1953 AMNREVYVN
+1953 AMNREVYTN
-1962 SFEDYEARYKADTL
+1962 SFEDYRSKFNGDSV
-1976 AFINKTVKSELYNAN
+1976 AFKNRTIKGELYNPVGDKGLMN
-1991 GGKLK
+1991 L
-1996 PIINN
+1996 I
-2001 DVSHSG
+2001 DSLVSHSG
-2007 NYSLNIDGVG
+2007 KSSLNINSTG
-2017 IMLNTKI
+2017 ILLDTKI
-2024 HGNEHKTSNY
+2024 HTAEHKTTNY
-2034 IKQSAAG
+2034 LSASATG
-2041 YTINGT
+2041 YSLLGT
-2047 LGLYPNGFEPLR
+2047 TGLYPNGFEPMP
-2059 NKSYIINAWVKD
+2059 NKEYLFNVWVKD
-2071 NNPLSRST
+2071 NSPLSRTVSLNVNIKGDGST
-2079 NLYVYAKG
+2079 LTPVNLT
-2087 IGSSLASINLNCKA
+2087 CKA
-2101 IVDGWKLVE
+2101 IVDGWKLME
-2110 GVINTENISGPNL
+2110 GTINTGNISGANL
-2123 QINIKATGNIQID
+2123 QLSIKSTNGVKID
-2136 DIRIHPKDAHL
+2136 DIRIHPKAAHL

-2161 EMDENAFATF
+2161 ELDENAFATF

-2195 ESRSSYRKN
+2195 ESRSSYKKH

>member
-16 LLALWLLQLIQPISA
+16 LLALWLLQLVQPIST

-238 LSFGHNLLMTSTA
+238 LSFGHNLLMTSTSN
-251 TSLSFNTE
+251 TYNFNTE

-317 SEAGKDTKNAVHDF
+317 SEMGKDTKNAVHDF

-349 IGTPDIFSY
+349 IGTPDVFSY

-366 FRLYRGGS
+366 FRLYRGGT
-374 GAYFDNEVNDV
+374 GVYFDNEVNDA

-423 NYLKSGDFQ
+423 NYLKNGDFQ

-438 PNAQH
+438 PKAQH

-460 DNLGSITPLMVSTS
+460 DDLGSVTPLMVSTS

-489 STITASTPVL
+489 STITESIPVL

-529 HYNFIDINGPNPPV
+529 HYNFIDEIGFNPAQFNPL
-543 SNLLA
+543 S
-548 VEPTRELRDTS
+548 VEPTKELRDTG
-559 YRQKHHISELTVTTA
+559 YRQKHHISELTVTSG

-586 NIVQE
+586 NLAQE
-591 ETSFALNNTNYNRTG
+591 EISFALANTNDNRTG
-606 RTDVTNFGTHAD
+606 RTDIVNINPLAPHSVLKTD
-618 YNALNSKGRGIDDYF
+618 GRGIDDYF

-657 KTSDGITPD
+657 KTSDGITSD
-666 DDGTAVKFNY
+666 DDGTAIKFNY
-676 SRISNYKWRTPYG
+676 SRISNYRWRTPYG
-689 NKKNGSAHVPE
+689 NKKSDNTHVPE

-734 NKVAFFYTQDRD
+734 NKVAFFITKDRD
-746 DALGVD
+746 DALGVKS
-752 TWQGEPS
+752 WQGEPS
-759 SVAKQKRLMEIR
+759 SVAKQKQLVEIR

-779 KPIKVVKFQYGYDLC
+779 KPIKVVKFKYGYDLC
-794 KSTPNSVA
+794 KSTPNSAA

-807 LTLQR
+807 LTLQK

-818 NTHQGSNHP
+818 NTHKGSNHP
-827 YVFNYNKALNNNTP
+827 YAFNYNKGLNNNNP

-855 YKQGGNP
+855 YKQGANP

-875 DTTRADEAAGLW
+875 DETRADEAAGLW

-966 STIKLGNSNA
+966 STINLGNSNA

-998 GNEVKLIL
+998 GSEVKLIL

-1043 EDNRSGFE
+1043 EDNGSGFE
-1051 AAITAIFNAAGNLKE
+1051 AAITAIFNASGNLKE
-1066 LRENFYQKAKKRGY
+1066 LRENFYQKAKRKGY
-1080 GANIDVSRS
+1080 GSNIDVSRS
-1089 FARISLNTKAKIG
+1089 FARISLNSKAKIG
-1102 GGARVKM
+1102 GGARVKK
-1109 IAISDEWRNLS
+1109 IAISDEWSNLS
-1120 NSEARSGSYGQSYTY
+1120 GSAARSGSYGQSYTY

-1142 RPISSGVAAYE
+1142 RQISSGVAAYE

-1211 NEIPIANS
+1211 NEILIANS

-1234 FPVRVTAIP
+1234 FPVRVTAMP
-1243 IQKYNPR
+1243 MQKYNPR

-1274 ELNDMHGKPKANRIF
+1274 ELNDMHGKPKSNRIF

-1308 KAVEKRLNNSVSI
+1308 KAVEKRLNNNVSI
-1321 INAKGEVGPGV
+1321 INAKGQVGPGV

-1452 KGMGAAYQNLGTMLK
+1452 KGMGAAYQNLGTMVK

-1493 DVTNGTHYWVI
+1493 DVALGTHYWVI

-1544 VVCMENPIKGGEFK
+1544 VVCMENPIQGSQFK

-1578 DEAWA
+1578 DEAW
-1583 VEKVAL
+1583 VINN
-1589 DDSEFHELKEF
+1589 F
-1600 NDRDYTL
+1600 NSSIPAEIIEDKSLNWYM
-1607 REGYPNYEADYA
+1607 RENEYVPSSGASACVDTEPVQATNNLAA
-1619 YLLDPIM
+1619 YLYCNIAGSFFNSPGRLKA
-1626 WSNGTSLSGPY
+1626 SNVCPVEVN
-1637 WGGYNTNTNPISM
+1637 WENTYEFSM
-1650 FPTRSNELSVW
+1650 SFTVPQTKTYYVGAGRNGSSMSYIFDCT
-1661 PVDDGNPVPSQHAV
+1661 DDGITYVSPVNQWTVLP
-1675 WGFSE
+1675 
-1680 YIKFPTSK
+1680 
-1688 VYYFAVA
+1688 VYL
-1695 STYGNTIK
+1695 
-1703 IDCITQYSPFIRGN
+1703 
-1717 SGSTMWHIY
+1717 
-1726 PIFVTAGEHLVSY
+1726 TAGVHK
-1739 QFPITQGGET
+1739 ITMTIPKSSLPNEAIGVE
-1749 LDVGKNVKR
+1749 L
-1758 FAAAEIYNNSENE
+1758 YNNTLQQIQNAGDGSG
-1771 IRNPESSK
+1771 I
-1779 LNIIFTTKDLRN
+1779 NIIFSTAQLRG
-1791 KTNIYT
+1791 NIPT
-1797 WFKGFIPYQSEYTH
+1797 QSSTVSTLFQSSTYSTLETYFRA
-1811 YGYTIKDMNDIDIN
+1811 N
-1825 YRYPSCVDINPV
+1825 YRTYHYSYSNGQPV
-1837 IPDIIANPYI
+1837 GVCDVVQPGTVKIINPYI
-1847 SGYLG
+1847 QGFIG

-1867 YNDVFTAD
+1867 YNDVFTAG

-1890 TSWWSNTNGGTWI
+1890 TSWWSNANGGGWI
-1903 QNPSAK
+1903 QNPTSN
-1909 WITAN
+1909 WVNAN
-1914 TVTLYDRYGQELENK
+1914 TVTLYDKYGQELENK

-1940 DFNGELPSAVASN
+1940 DFNGELPAAVASN
-1953 AMNREVYVN
+1953 AMNREVYIN
-1962 SFEDYEARYKADTL
+1962 SFEDYRSKFNSDSV
-1976 AFINKTVKSELYNAN
+1976 AFKNKTIKGELYNPVGDKGLTN
-1991 GGKLK
+1991 L
-1996 PIINN
+1996 I
-2001 DVSHSG
+2001 DSTVSHSG
-2007 NYSLNIDGVG
+2007 RSSLNIYSTG
-2017 IMLNTKI
+2017 ILLDTKI
-2024 HGNEHKTSNY
+2024 HAAEHKT
-2034 IKQSAAG
+2034 AG
-2041 YTINGT
+2041 YLSSSATGYSLLGT
-2047 LGLYPNGFEPLR
+2047 TGLYPNGFEPMP
-2059 NKSYIINAWVKD
+2059 NKEYLFNVWVKD
-2071 NNPLSRST
+2071 NNPLIRST
-2079 NLYVYAKG
+2079 DLNINIKG
-2087 IGSSLASINLNCKA
+2087 DGSTLTPVDLKCKA
-2101 IVDGWKLVE
+2101 IVEGWKLME
-2110 GVINTENISGPNL
+2110 GTIYTGGSFGDIPGATL
-2123 QINIKATGNIQID
+2123 QLIVKSTNGVKLD
-2136 DIRIHPKDAHL
+2136 DIRIHPKAAHL

-2161 EMDENAFATF
+2161 ELDENAFATF